1 MTVAPHVQGEG
12 LYQQI
17 VRGLIGLEA
26 EAAERLVVE
35 GEGLPLLTVAAARQ
49 HLKPFLG
56 VGQPPAFLRGWRGT
70 VSVRMLDDLLA
81 FCRLYADV
89 RLVLSEEDA
98 ARWLSRPNR
107 HLEGWSPLDLLASRV
122 GERRVRAYLEGLLS
136 GNYG

>member
-17 VRGLIGLEA
+17 VRELIGLEA

-35 GEGLPLLTVAAARQ
+35 GEGLPLLTVAAVRQ

-56 VGQPPAFLRGWRGT
+56 EGQLPAFLRGRRGT
-70 VSVRMLDDLLA
+70 VNVRMLDDLLA

-98 ARWLSRPNR
+98 ARWLSHPNR
-107 HLEGWSPLDLLASRV
+107 HLEGRSPLDLLVSRV
-122 GERRVRAYLEGLLS
+122 GERRVRAYLEGRLS